1 MQTRTAART
10 LTAIVVAMSL
20 SATVAM
26 AQEKLKGSFEY
37 TKGAGQEGAPP
48 VTELQ
53 KGAQVV
59 EQVNIIDEMI
69 GRIDWENKVVRAV
82 GDGVPPP
89 NAISPAQA
97 RVRAKRAA
105 IDEAYARLL
114 EMVQEVRVDAEST
127 TRNFVNEHRAVR
139 TKVEGFIKNAEIEKL
154 RHFEDGSYQVMMRM
168 PLHGQKGL
176 TSAIFPLQLQNV
188 NKVRIGFEISQEDAP
203 ARTPTSTYQP
213 SAVTTGAEATVPLQR
228 EVMAAKPPEAS
239 ATPGEKPYTG
249 LIVDAQGLGA
259 RPAMYP
265 RILTASGE
273 ALFDVSTA
281 NPNAVIEEGLAEYRK
296 TLEAA
301 RAVSRVG
308 DHPLIVKATRVSG
321 KYGADLVVSDEDAR
335 TIAQANEQRD
345 FLGEA
350 RVAVVLD

>member
-1 MQTRTAART
+1 MRTKTAARVF
-10 LTAIVVAMSL
+10 TAIVVAIVL
-20 SATVAM
+20 SAPVAW
-26 AQEKLKGSFEY
+26 AQEKFKGSFEY
-37 TKGAGQEGAPP
+37 TKGLTKGQAP

-53 KGAQVV
+53 QGDQVV

-69 GRIDWENKVVRAV
+69 GRIDWENKMVYAV
-82 GDGVPPP
+82 GDGVPPKH
-89 NAISPAQA
+89 AISPAQA

-105 IDEAYARLL
+105 IDEAYGRLL

-154 RHFEDGSYQVMMRM
+154 RHFEDGSFQVMMRM

-188 NKVRIGFEISQEDAP
+188 HKVRIGFEISREEAP
-203 ARTPTSTYQP
+203 ARTPTTAYQP
-213 SAVTTGAEATVPLQR
+213 SRVPTGAEATVPLKR
-228 EVMAAKPPEAS
+228 ETVAAKPPKAP
-239 ATPGEKPYTG
+239 ATPVEKPYTG

-259 RPAMYP
+259 KPAMYP
-265 RILTASGE
+265 RILTESGE

-301 RAVSRVG
+301 RAVARVG
-308 DHPLIVKATRVSG
+308 DNPLIIKATKVSG
-321 KYGADLVVSDEDAR
+321 TYGADLVVSDEDAR
-335 TIAQANEQRD
+335 KVAQANEKRD
-345 FLGEA
+345 FLGE
-350 RVAVVLD
+350 DGWPW